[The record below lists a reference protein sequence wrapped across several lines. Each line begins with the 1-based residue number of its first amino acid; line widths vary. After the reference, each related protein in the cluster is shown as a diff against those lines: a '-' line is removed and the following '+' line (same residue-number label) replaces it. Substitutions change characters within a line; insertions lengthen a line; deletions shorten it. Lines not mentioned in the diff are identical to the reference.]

1 MVSPE
6 LPADPKVRHQIPAP
20 HAKPADNIQFLLDQA
35 FVPPPLRSKPPLTW
49 SQGDVSLWLCSLFP
63 APSVSLAP
71 EDSPSLSLPGPP
83 APASSPGSA
92 FALEQV
98 DGMSLFDLSED
109 DLRPLLPTL
118 GPRKKFLRAR
128 TYIAT
133 AFNIPT
139 QEAIMLSLERTQRE
153 QARFGGSMDEEE
165 GDDEDGDGVP
175 AIVRDKSGAQ
185 KDVANLP
192 EFQRKEFVAIRNV
205 SGGISLGLEV
215 ILNMLN
221 KVHPAAHLAVLLPG
235 GLAGMMSYALK
246 KRI

>member
-1 MVSPE
+1 
-6 LPADPKVRHQIPAP
+6 
-20 HAKPADNIQFLLDQA
+20 
-35 FVPPPLRSKPPLTW
+35 
-49 SQGDVSLWLCSLFP
+49 
-63 APSVSLAP
+63 
-71 EDSPSLSLPGPP
+71 
-83 APASSPGSA
+83 
-92 FALEQV
+92 
-98 DGMSLFDLSED
+98 MSLFDLSED

-153 QARFGGSMDEEE
+153 QARFGGAMDEEE

-192 EFQRKEFVAIRNV
+192 EFQRKEFVAIRNA

-235 GLAGMMSYALK
+235 GLAGMMNYALK